1 MAVSDFVS
9 ANGKSVRVS
18 VERKTESEVFG
29 RDFVSGGLK
38 DFFSKSKEGYW
49 IVSKCEEAYPS
60 NLASLIREASKS
72 QLGTYPY
79 VMPETSASHIVVALW
94 EGKPLI
100 AEEKLLSGIVL
111 SLSKSNI
118 VQDAELL
125 KKVRTPESKIQQL
138 LDSAPSK
145 REGFDAASYD
155 AYRKRMENE
164 RALSEK
170 QDIRSSKR
178 HHWWNRQNPD

>member
-1 MAVSDFVS
+1 MAVSDFTS

-18 VERKTESEVFG
+18 VELKSESEVFG

-60 NLASLIREASKS
+60 NLASLVREAAKS
-72 QLGTYPY
+72 QLGTYPF

-94 EGKPLI
+94 EGRPMI
-100 AEEKLLSGIVL
+100 GEEKLLSGVVQR
-111 SLSKSNI
+111 LSKSSI
-118 VQDAELL
+118 VQDAELR
-125 KKVRTPESKIQQL
+125 KKVRSSDSRIQEL

-145 REGFDAASYD
+145 RERFDKVSYD

-170 QDIRSSKR
+170 PDVSPPKK
-178 HHWWNRQNPD
+178 HHWWNR